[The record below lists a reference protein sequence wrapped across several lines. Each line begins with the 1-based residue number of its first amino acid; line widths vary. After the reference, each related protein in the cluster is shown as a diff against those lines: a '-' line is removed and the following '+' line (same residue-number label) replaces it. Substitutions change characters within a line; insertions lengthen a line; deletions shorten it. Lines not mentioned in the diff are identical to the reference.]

1 MIKKNLIFIT
11 SAIMITTLFAFAGE
25 TPFTKAFRGC
35 TPFTDGGK
43 GTTGGEGEWMLHLQ
57 RKS

>member
-35 TPFTDGGK
+35 TPFTDSGK
-43 GTTGGEGEWMLHLQ
+43 VTTGGMDV
-57 RKS
+57 